1 MSDPQAVTSNRPPKA
16 TIFSRHSKECPRR
29 DDRNWL
35 RCSCPKWIDTYDPRT
50 QQQGRES
57 CWTRDL
63 DEAEK
68 YRQNWVSTHDPKEQ
82 EIRRLRAEKEAQT
95 TTIEQAVV
103 RFLASKRIKG
113 VAKATMERFIVLLG
127 SFNPETL
134 GKLFEWLNQQNPRPV
149 YVADLTPILVEDFI
163 ASWKGASDIT
173 RSTTFTT
180 LKQFFSVA

>member
-1 MSDPQAVTSNRPPKA
+1 M
-16 TIFSRHSKECPRR
+16 
-29 DDRNWL
+29 
-35 RCSCPKWIDTYDPRT
+35 
-50 QQQGRES
+50 
-57 CWTRDL
+57 